1 MMKHLA
7 TGALLACW
15 IALATAACDT
25 SGDDYPQGPPQ
36 GVSACSAFVSCGT
49 CTPVNGC
56 GWCFNSDGTANC
68 ASGPAGCTTST
79 FEWAWDPSGCPTAD
93 AGVGPDAAT
102 TAPDASETGAPLE
115 AASTA
120 ADTATTDA
128 AATTSDSESADAD
141 AALDSGAPD
150 MFADQSAPV
159 DADATP
165 GLAVADG
172 GGCIPNSGAL
182 CGESQPYGFT
192 CTSPD
197 PADSAIAAP
206 APSLECAV
214 ASVPTPTGV
223 LFYCCA
229 GQ

>member
-1 MMKHLA
+1 MMKGLA
-7 TGALLACW
+7 TAVLACS

-25 SGDDYPQGPPQ
+25 SGDDYPQVPE
-36 GVSACSAFVSCGT
+36 GVTACSAFSSCET

-68 ASGPAGCTTST
+68 ASGPGDCTTTT
-79 FEWAWDPSGCPTAD
+79 FAWAWDPSGCPTAD
-93 AGVGPDAAT
+93 AGVSSDAAS
-102 TAPDASETGAPLE
+102 TADASETGAPLE

-120 ADTATTDA
+120 ADTAATDA
-128 AATTSDSESADAD
+128 VGATSDSESADAD

-150 MFADQSAPV
+150 VVADQSEPV

-172 GGCIPNSGAL
+172 GGCIPNGGAL

-214 ASVPTPTGV
+214 ASVPTPAGV

>member
-7 TGALLACW
+7 TGAVLACL

-25 SGDDYPQGPPQ
+25 SGDDYPQG
-36 GVSACSAFVSCGT
+36 VSACSAFSSCET

-68 ASGPAGCTTST
+68 ASGPGGCTSTT
-79 FEWAWDPSGCPTAD
+79 FEWAWDPSDCPTAD
-93 AGVGPDAAT
+93 AGVSSDAAS
-102 TAPDASETGAPLE
+102 TADASETGAPLE

-120 ADTATTDA
+120 ADTAATDA
-128 AATTSDSESADAD
+128 VGATSDSESADAD

-150 MFADQSAPV
+150 VVADQSEPV

-172 GGCIPNSGAL
+172 GGCIPNDGAL

-192 CTSPD
+192 CTSHD

-229 GQ
+229 GP

>member
-1 MMKHLA
+1 MKGLA
-7 TGALLACW
+7 TAVLACS

-25 SGDDYPQGPPQ
+25 SGDDYPQVPE
-36 GVSACSAFVSCGT
+36 GVTACSAFSSCET

-68 ASGPAGCTTST
+68 ASGPGDCTTTT
-79 FEWAWDPSGCPTAD
+79 FAWAWDPSGCPTAD
-93 AGVGPDAAT
+93 AGAGPDAAT
-102 TAPDASETGAPLE
+102 TAPDAGETGAPAE

-120 ADTATTDA
+120 ADTAATDA
-128 AATTSDSESADAD
+128 VVGATSDSGSAGPD
-141 AALDSGAPD
+141 AALGTGAPD
-150 MFADQSAPV
+150 VVADRSEPV

-172 GGCIPNSGAL
+172 GGCIPNGGAL

-214 ASVPTPTGV
+214 ASVPTPAGV